1 MAAEQTETQK
11 KKWKKETLLR
21 SQETCQFADS
31 PAKAMGDE
39 IQI

>member
-1 MAAEQTETQK
+1 MAAEQTETQ